1 MGRWRAGENGG
12 EEEGDVPV
20 HIALEMWIFVSWQL
34 QKKPF
39 LLTFTQGLALRRSL
53 NLGGSNLCPGFAEIP
68 SSPRTPK
75 ALGTGG

>member
-1 MGRWRAGENGG
+1 MRTLGKGRHGVGRWRAGIDGG

-34 QKKPF
+34 QEKPF

-53 NLGGSNLCPGFAEIP
+53 YLGGSDLCPE
-68 SSPRTPK
+68 RWVC
-75 ALGTGG
+75 